1 LRIAT
6 KGDIRIHETTRES
19 DVADMDAG
27 LSGEAATLARL
38 ASVRAAQ
45 RKAFDAELPVT
56 RDVRADRLK
65 RCIAMMQ
72 AHGDDFARAMS
83 EDFGHRSHDQSM
95 LTDIAASISP
105 ARQAL
110 KNLDKWMRP
119 ERRSVQFPLGLLGA
133 SARVEYQP
141 KGVIGVISPWN
152 FPVQLTMAPLAGIL
166 AAGNRAM
173 VKSSEFTPVTAA
185 LFEEVAA
192 KFFAEDELAFFS
204 GGPDVGQAFAKLPF
218 DHLIFTGATGVGRHI
233 LHAAADNLTPVTL
246 ELGGKSPVIIGK
258 SADMKQAA
266 ERIAIG
272 KMMNAGQICLAPD
285 YLLVP
290 AEREQELI
298 GEMTRAVSV
307 MYPTLLTNDDYTSVV
322 NARHRDRLRG
332 YLDDAR
338 AKGGE
343 VIEINPANEDFAASN
358 GNKMPL
364 YLVRNPTEDMT
375 VMQEEIFGP
384 VLPIKTVSSSDEA
397 IGYVNAHDRP
407 LGLYYFGRDS
417 AEEKRVLER
426 TISGGVTVND
436 VIFHVSM
443 EDLPFGGVGPSG
455 MGSYHGHDGF
465 KTFSHAKSVY
475 RQPKIDVAKLA
486 GLKPPYGK
494 ATRSTV
500 AREMKQ

>member
-1 LRIAT
+1 LKRIPQESEM
-6 KGDIRIHETTRES
+6 GDIDMFSGSVAATVARLS
-19 DVADMDAG
+19 DVR
-27 LSGEAATLARL
+27 ARQ
-38 ASVRAAQ
+38 RA
-45 RKAFDAELPVT
+45 AFDADLPVAAAA
-56 RDVRADRLK
+56 RRDRLK
-65 RCIAMMQ
+65 RCIAMMK
-72 AHGDDFARAMS
+72 AHGEDFAAAMS
-83 EDFGHRSHDQSM
+83 EDFGHRSRAQSM
-95 LTDIAASISP
+95 LTDIAASIAP

-110 KNLDKWMRP
+110 KKLDRWMQP
-119 ERRSVQFPLGLLGA
+119 EKRSVQFPLGLLGA
-133 SARVEYQP
+133 KARVEYQP
-141 KGVIGVISPWN
+141 KGVVGVISPWN
-152 FPVQLTMAPLAGIL
+152 FPVQLTMAPLAGIF

-185 LFEEVAA
+185 MFESVVP

-204 GGPDVGQAFAKLPF
+204 GGPEVGQAFAKLPF
-218 DHLIFTGATGVGRHI
+218 DHLIFTGATGVGKHI

-246 ELGGKSPVIIGK
+246 ELGGKSPVIIGS
-258 SADMKQAA
+258 SANIKQAA

-285 YLLVP
+285 YLMVP
-290 AEREQELI
+290 RGREDELI
-298 GEMTRAVSV
+298 GEMTKAVSV

-364 YLVRNPTEDMT
+364 YLVRNPTDDMT

-384 VLPIKTVSSSDEA
+384 ILPIKTVDSTDEA

-407 LGLYYFGRDS
+407 LGLYYFGIDA
-417 AEEKRVLER
+417 AEERRVMER

-455 MGSYHGHDGF
+455 MGSYHGQDGF
-465 KTFSHAKSVY
+465 KTFSHAKGIY
-475 RQPKIDVAKLA
+475 RQPRIDVAKLA
-486 GLKPPYGK
+486 GLKPPYG
-494 ATRSTV
+494 ATTTKTV
-500 AREMKQ
+500 AREMK